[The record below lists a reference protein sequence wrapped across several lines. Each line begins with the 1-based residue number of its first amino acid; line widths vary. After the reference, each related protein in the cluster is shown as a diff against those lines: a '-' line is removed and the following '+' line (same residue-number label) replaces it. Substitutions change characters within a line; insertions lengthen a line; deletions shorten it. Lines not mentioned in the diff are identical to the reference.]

1 MNSSQLRIRFE
12 AFVRLLRPSYWLMT
26 GGLSVL
32 VMITLQR
39 GFPDAYQMT
48 LVFLSATLTT
58 SGGFAFNDYCDWQ
71 ADAIVKP
78 DRPIPSKQLSPS
90 HVVIISAMLF
100 LAGLGTAFMINLLS
114 FGIVLADTALLIL
127 YSAFLKKKSGLL
139 SNLIVGLLIGTAFL
153 YGEAALLQ
161 RVSVASLSLTFM
173 SMGSVGGNI
182 LRDILGLEGD
192 LKTGYPTLPARHG
205 INPSAKI
212 GAFFFFLTIIASPIP
227 YLVEVVNY
235 AYLIPIAIWDCL
247 LLYSALSLFKK
258 PDVQNVKKHE
268 RLVTMSMILL
278 PISLVVGALI

>member
-1 MNSSQLRIRFE
+1 MKIRPK

-32 VMITLQR
+32 VTITLQR
-39 GFPDAYQMT
+39 GFPEAYLMT
-48 LVFLSATLTT
+48 LVFLSAILIT

-71 ADAIVKP
+71 ADSIVKP
-78 DRPIPSKQLSPS
+78 DRPIPSKQISPS
-90 HVVIISAMLF
+90 RVLIISAMLF
-100 LAGLGTAFMINLLS
+100 LAGLGTAFTINLLC
-114 FGIVLADTALLIL
+114 FGIVLADIALLIV

-161 RVSVASLSLTFM
+161 KISVASLSLTFM

-192 LKTGYPTLPARHG
+192 LKTGYPTLPAKHG

-212 GAFFFFLTIIASPIP
+212 GAFFFLLTVIASPIP
-227 YLVEVVNY
+227 YLIEVVNY
-235 AYLIPIAIWDCL
+235 TYLIPVAIWNCIL
-247 LLYSALSLFKK
+247 IYSASSLLKK
-258 PDVQNVKKHE
+258 PDIQNVKKHE
-268 RLVTMSMILL
+268 RLATMSMILL
-278 PISLVVGALI
+278 PISLVVGALV

>member
-1 MNSSQLRIRFE
+1 VNNSQSKIGFR

-32 VMITLQR
+32 VMIVLQG
-39 GFPDAYQMT
+39 GFPDVYQMT
-48 LVFLSATLTT
+48 LVFLSAILIT

-78 DRPIPSKQLSPS
+78 DRPIPSKQISPS
-90 HVVIISAMLF
+90 TVVIISAMLF
-100 LAGLGTAFMINLLS
+100 LAGLGTALMINPLS
-114 FGIVLADTALLIL
+114 FGIVLADAALLIL
-127 YSAFLKKKSGLL
+127 YSAFLKKKWGLL

-161 RVSVASLSLTFM
+161 KISVSSLSLTFM

-192 LKTGYPTLPARHG
+192 LKTGYPTLPAKHG

-212 GAFFFFLTIIASPIP
+212 GALFFFLTVIASPIP
-227 YLVEVVNY
+227 YLVKVVSY
-235 AYLIPIAIWDCL
+235 AYLIPIVMWDCIL
-247 LLYSALSLFKK
+247 IYSALSLFKK
-258 PDVQNVKKHE
+258 PDIQNVKKHE
-268 RLVTMSMILL
+268 RLATMSMILL

>member
-1 MNSSQLRIRFE
+1 MKIHLK
-12 AFVRLLRPSYWLMT
+12 AFVRLLRPSYWFMT

-32 VMITLQR
+32 VMIALRR

-48 LVFLSATLTT
+48 LVFVSAILTT

-90 HVVIISAMLF
+90 HAIILSAMLF

-114 FGIVLADTALLIL
+114 FGIILADTALLIL
-127 YSAFLKKKSGLL
+127 YSAFLKRKSGLL

-161 RVSVASLSLTFM
+161 RVSVASFSLSFM
-173 SMGSVGGNI
+173 SMGSIGGNV
-182 LRDILGLEGD
+182 LRDILSLEGD
-192 LKTGYPTLPARHG
+192 LKTGYPTFPAKHG

-212 GAFFFFLTIIASPIP
+212 GALFFFFTIIASPVP
-227 YLVEVVNY
+227 YLVEAVNST
-235 AYLIPIAIWDCL
+235 YLIPIAIWDCIL
-247 LLYSALSLFKK
+247 FYSALSLFKK
-258 PDVQNVKKHE
+258 PDIQNVKKHE
-268 RLVTMSMILL
+268 RLATMSMILL
-278 PISLVVGALI
+278 PLSLVIGAFI

>member
-1 MNSSQLRIRFE
+1 MKIRRK

-32 VMITLQR
+32 VTITLQR
-39 GFPDAYQMT
+39 GFPEAYLMT
-48 LVFLSATLTT
+48 LVFLSAILIT

-71 ADAIVKP
+71 ADSIVKP
-78 DRPIPSKQLSPS
+78 DRPIPSKQISPS
-90 HVVIISAMLF
+90 TVLIISAMLF
-100 LAGLGTAFMINLLS
+100 LAGLGTAFTINLLC
-114 FGIVLADTALLIL
+114 FGIVLADIALLIV

-161 RVSVASLSLTFM
+161 KISVASLSLTFM

-192 LKTGYPTLPARHG
+192 LKTGYPTLPAKHG

-212 GAFFFFLTIIASPIP
+212 GAFFFLLTVIASPIP
-227 YLVEVVNY
+227 YLIEVVNY
-235 AYLIPIAIWDCL
+235 TYLIPVAIWNCIL
-247 LLYSALSLFKK
+247 IYSASSLLKK
-258 PDVQNVKKHE
+258 PDIQNVKKHE
-268 RLVTMSMILL
+268 RLATMSMILL
-278 PISLVVGALI
+278 PISLVVGALV